1 MEQVIDD
8 LGVGAV
14 GLDLQLVGSSHV
26 DSNRANALGNAN
38 GLHVISSDPIAFSSG
53 FWPGARFKNYSK
65 AATSM
70 SFLQ

>member
-53 FWPGARFKNYSK
+53 FWPELASK
-65 AATSM
+65 TIAKLR
-70 SFLQ
+70 LQCLLQ